1 MLKLD
6 RMRPPVRRVLALDA
20 GSRCIKLLLAESD
33 FGRLHV
39 LKEEL
44 IDLQTEGL
52 VSPDEIKAHLQAS
65 LEAWGRPPLA
75 LVLPQHLSI
84 SQVIDLPLAP
94 ESEVEKLIEDETI
107 KLSGVSESRIVYD
120 FVRTETAAKNRQQFW
135 VTLSQEGDI
144 RERILGLGIEQEDL
158 CEVTTTA
165 NALISAYRATSPLSS
180 RAILVHLG
188 AQTTVVV
195 VLLAGQGAFATSFQM
210 GSDFFTRSLAR
221 LRNCSEETAE
231 SMKRANNLLT
241 GPEACP
247 EFAGVVDG
255 WVAELKRQLNEW
267 FEHNPGLAP
276 DAASFELVGS
286 GGGVD
291 QPGLLDYLKTQ
302 AGLNLRPWPKAS
314 QPEAV
319 LPSKRFEVAFG
330 AALQALGYS
339 AQPVSLLPDD
349 YRVAWQKRLNLQRLE
364 MASLGLAVLCLLL
377 LAFGTWHKVSLIH
390 RKQALLAK
398 LQAGQDAMEANEA
411 LAAEL
416 ASDYESFRPL
426 FASQQNTL
434 DTVKTLALLQQSRSN
449 RSFWYVLLADQQSY
463 FNQPPGLAST
473 NKLPRTNL
481 WAAMTS
487 RARSGATEW
496 SATSATST
504 NLSPAKPGFIAE
516 LCIPEDVDGARRV
529 RRQLVDELK
538 EQRLFS
544 KVDLLSDDLRRNLA
558 DPKVIIPDRD
568 FVLALDFA
576 ETEFQQS
583 LPPRKPLAV
592 SPPRASVRRMAR
604 PSRGTPESGEN
615 PAQVAP

>member
-1 MLKLD
+1 
-6 RMRPPVRRVLALDA
+6 MRPPVRRVLALDA

-33 FGRLHV
+33 FGRLHI

-44 IDLQTEGL
+44 IDLQAEGL
-52 VSPDEIKAHLQAS
+52 VAADEIKAHLQTS
-65 LEAWGRPPLA
+65 LEEWGRPPLA
-75 LVLPQHLSI
+75 LILPQHLSI

-94 ESEVEKLIEDETI
+94 ESEVEKLIEEETV

-120 FVRTETAAKNRQQFW
+120 FVRTETAVKNRQQFW

-144 RERILGLGIEQEDL
+144 RERILRLGVEQEDL

-165 NALISAYRATSPLSS
+165 NALIAAYRATSPLSA

-210 GSDFFTRSLAR
+210 GGDFFTRSLAR
-221 LRNCSEETAE
+221 LRNSSEETAE
-231 SMKRANNLLT
+231 SLKRAHNLLT

-247 EFAGVVDG
+247 DFAGVVDG

-276 DAASFELVGS
+276 DAASFELVAS
-286 GGGVD
+286 GGAFD
-291 QPGLLDYLKTQ
+291 QPGFLDYLKAQ
-302 AGLNLRPWPKAS
+302 AGLDLRPWPKAS

-319 LPSKRFEVAFG
+319 SPAKRFEVAFG

-377 LAFGTWHKVSLIH
+377 LAFGTWHKVSLIN

-398 LQAGQDAMEANEA
+398 VQAGQEAVEANDA
-411 LAAEL
+411 LTAEL
-416 ASDYESFRPL
+416 ATDYESFRPL

-434 DTVKTLALLQQSRSN
+434 DTLKTFVLLQQSRSN

-473 NKLPRTNL
+473 NRLTWTNL
-481 WAAMTS
+481 LAAVPS
-487 RARSGATEW
+487 RTKGGATEW
-496 SATSATST
+496 SAPSAAST

-529 RRQLVDELK
+529 RRQLVEELK
-538 EQRLFS
+538 EQGLFL

-576 ETEFQQS
+576 ETEFQQAPP
-583 LPPRKPLAV
+583 PPRKPPAG
-592 SPPRASVRRMAR
+592 SPLRAPGRRVAR
-604 PSRGTPESGEN
+604 PSGAALESGEN
-615 PAQVAP
+615 PVPIAP